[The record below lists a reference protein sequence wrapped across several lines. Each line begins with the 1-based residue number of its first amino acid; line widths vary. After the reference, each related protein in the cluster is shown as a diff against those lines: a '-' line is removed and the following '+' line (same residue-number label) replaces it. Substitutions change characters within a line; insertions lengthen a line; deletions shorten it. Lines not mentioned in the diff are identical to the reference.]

1 MNNTLVLFDPNNA
14 LEETEKEIDKQ
25 FIVEGNPKTRLWKC
39 FISEDKKIHSGFWT
53 CQGGAFV
60 IPTHTSNEMCTVL
73 EGEAIVE
80 TEDGKQFHIK
90 AGDTIFIPYGIK
102 NTWYV
107 KDFIRKSYICSF
119 PQ

>member
-60 IPTHTSNEMCTVL
+60 IPAHTSY
-73 EGEAIVE
+73 
-80 TEDGKQFHIK
+80 H
-90 AGDTIFIPYGIK
+90 Y
-102 NTWYV
+102 
-107 KDFIRKSYICSF
+107 R
-119 PQ
+119 